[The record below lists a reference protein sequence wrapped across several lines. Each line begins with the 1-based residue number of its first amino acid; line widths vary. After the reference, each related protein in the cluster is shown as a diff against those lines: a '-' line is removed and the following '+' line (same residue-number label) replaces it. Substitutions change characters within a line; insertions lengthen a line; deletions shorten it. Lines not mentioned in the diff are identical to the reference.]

1 MAQIILD
8 ESAAPAAP
16 SAGKVTFYA
25 KSDGLPYSKDDAGTE
40 TALGG
45 APASADFLV
54 KTAVAGLSAE
64 RVVTDGTSIT
74 ADWAVAG
81 EVTFKRAALTGDVT
95 AAADGNTTTLA
106 NIPNDTPQVGSIL
119 ETAIAA
125 PASPAAGKVK
135 VFADSTDLRF
145 HDKNAA
151 GTVGTTVVADA
162 GASNNFLTAISA
174 AGVISK
180 AQPTDANLGFSD
192 ITTGNA
198 STTAHGFAP
207 KATAPSA
214 GLLSALA
221 IGNGETVRTDQPLFD
236 TTNPAALGT
245 VGPGTALVAARRD
258 HIHPNPA
265 LDTLA
270 APTDITT
277 LNASTSAHGLLP
289 KLSNVSTE
297 FLNGTGTFSTPA
309 SGGGKPFL
317 AWTAQGNQP
326 GAATYATP
334 DTRNSHPVLDFD
346 AATDEDAIFG
356 GVLPTAYAGGGLTIE
371 IYWTATSATTG
382 DVVWNA
388 DIERMNTDL
397 DADSFVGANTATST
411 TNATSGIITKT
422 TITFT
427 DGADMDSLAAGEA
440 FRLKITRDANA
451 AGDTM
456 AGDAELHRVVMR
468 ET

>member
-8 ESAAPAAP
+8 ESAAPATP

-95 AAADGNTTTLA
+95 ASADANATTIAAGAVTYAKMQDVSATDKVLGRSTAGAGDVEEIACTAAGRALIDDASAAAQRTTLGLGTLATQSSVAIGTDVTGLATGIATALATPSSA
-106 NIPNDTPQVGSIL
+106 NLLAAVTDETGSGLLVFGTSPTLTTPTISGAIAFPDNTRQTFNPGADAAGLNVGSHAGDPGTPSNGDIWYDS
-119 ETAIAA
+119 TANELTAYINGANTVLG
-125 PASPAAGKVK
+125 AAG
-135 VFADSTDLRF
+135 S
-145 HDKNAA
+145 
-151 GTVGTTVVADA
+151 
-162 GASNNFLTAISA
+162 
-174 AGVISK
+174 SK
-180 AQPTDANLGFSD
+180 PNL
-192 ITTGNA
+192 
-198 STTAHGFAP
+198 
-207 KATAPSA
+207 
-214 GLLSALA
+214 
-221 IGNGETVRTDQPLFD
+221 Q
-236 TTNPAALGT
+236 
-245 VGPGTALVAARRD
+245 
-258 HIHPNPA
+258 
-265 LDTLA
+265 
-270 APTDITT
+270 
-277 LNASTSAHGLLP
+277 
-289 KLSNVSTE
+289 
-297 FLNGTGTFSTPA
+297 
-309 SGGGKPFL
+309 
-317 AWTAQGNQP
+317 WTAQGNQP
-326 GAATYATP
+326 PASAYATP

-346 AATDEDAIFG
+346 ADTDENAIFG
-356 GVLPTAYAGGGLTIE
+356 GVLPTTYAGGGLTIE
-371 IYWTATSATTG
+371 IYWTATSGTAD

-397 DADSFVGANTATST
+397 DADSFVGANAATST
-411 TNATSGIITKT
+411 TNGTSGIITKT

-427 DGADMDSLAAGEA
+427 NGADMDSLAAGEA

-456 AGDAELHRVVMR
+456 TGDAELHRVVMR